1 MPATA
6 IFLTV
11 EEYTG
16 IIDRLTAV
24 EAAIASCGANQT
36 DLTGRVQGAES
47 TLSAH
52 SATLAGLP
60 KLSERIT
67 VLETTNKAGLR
78 PL

>member
-6 IFLTV
+6 IFLTI

-16 IIDRLTAV
+16 IIDRLTAL
-24 EAAIASCGANQT
+24 EAAVATRAAA
-36 DLTGRVQGAES
+36 LTTLDQRVQGAES

-52 SATLAGLP
+52 SATLAALP

-67 VLETTNKAGLR
+67 VLEKGTITAVTK
-78 PL
+78 